1 MKARSIFAWLAG
13 GAVVAAL
20 AFYFASP
27 LHRQAPFQRRPDSLD
42 RPAPLPDR
50 QAVARADAVDGP
62 THPLHTVGD
71 CVDTRITDVGTRL
84 EGVPDSGSSVS
95 FANGVDQVSYETVPA
110 VSHAQVGDEVRLCLI
125 SLPADCPPNDDR
137 GYVYK
142 ALDLRTHERWD
153 LPDSEHACGGA

>member
-1 MKARSIFAWLAG
+1 MKARSIFVWLAG
-13 GAVVAAL
+13 VVVVAAL
-20 AFYFASP
+20 AFHFASP
-27 LHRQAPFQRRPDSLD
+27 PRRQALVQRRPDSVD

-50 QAVARADAVDGP
+50 HPATSAGAVDGP

-84 EGVPDSGSSVS
+84 DGVPDSGSSVG

-110 VSHAQVGDEVRLCLI
+110 VSRARVGDQVRLCLI
-125 SLPADCPPNDDR
+125 SLPEDCPPNDDR